1 MDIRSFLKKKF
12 GKGVLSLKQEELV
25 RERIKSE
32 KEVERISGDLKAIQD
47 DITKLMMEAKCQPR
61 TMKLL
66 NIQKIK
72 ALRLEAATKQQ
83 QANHFLRELSV
94 ILLIEAMH
102 EQEKL
107 EKESDLV
114 EKLMNTDMDQL
125 SDSMVG
131 VDVRKA
137 IEEGRLDMVKKKLSN
152 VFGREELQVDDES
165 QDIMRAIDALER
177 VDEETAMRMAGEK
190 AKSLSEDQ
198 PKKKVSVQERS

>member
-47 DITKLMMEAKCQPR
+47 EITKLMMEAKCQPR

-72 ALRLEAATKQQ
+72 ALRLEASTKQQ

-107 EKESDLV
+107 EKESDVV
-114 EKLMNTDMDQL
+114 ERLMNTDMDQL

-131 VDVRKA
+131 IDVRKA
-137 IEEGRLDMVKKKLSN
+137 IEEGRLDMVKKKLST
-152 VFGREELQVDDES
+152 VFGKEELPVDDES
-165 QDIMRAIDALER
+165 QDIMRAIDALEK

-198 PKKKVSVQERS
+198 PKKKVQSQERN

>member
-32 KEVERISGDLKAIQD
+32 KEVERISGDLKGIQD
-47 DITKLMMEAKCQPR
+47 EITKLMMEAKCQPR

-72 ALRLEAATKQQ
+72 ALRLEASTKQQ

-107 EKESDLV
+107 ERESDVV

-131 VDVRKA
+131 IDVRKA
-137 IEEGRLDMVKKKLSN
+137 IEEGRLDMVKKKLST
-152 VFGREELQVDDES
+152 VFGKEELPVDDES
-165 QDIMRAIDALER
+165 QDIMRAIDALEK

-198 PKKKVSVQERS
+198 PKKKVQSQEKN